1 MSSNYRACF
10 AVFTGFPSA
19 NSRFLTLAFTLPPP
33 PLPTPLASDWQATR
47 SNQSSGSPP
56 SLRAAGQWRRP
67 EGGANANVLAG
78 ETQRFIHSSFSSFSP
93 HSERGELPRRL
104 SYTRRSPTE
113 PERQTLC
120 RENSPRRAQG
130 RGKAFGFLRSFLF
143 SPPSSSQGYRVSTR
157 CFLRCFKRVKSAC
170 QNVPGVLSMS
180 SCGVWSEETAW
191 FFFPLVQPHQN
202 LNHSTPNS
210 ISVVVPHLFLPNNNN
225 N

>member
-1 MSSNYRACF
+1 MESNYRACF
-10 AVFTGFPSA
+10 AVFTGFPLA
-19 NSRFLTLAFTLPPP
+19 NSRFLTLAITLPTP
-33 PLPTPLASDWQATR
+33 PLPTPASDWQATR

-56 SLRAAGQWRRP
+56 SLRAASQWRRP

-113 PERQTLC
+113 PEKQTLC

-157 CFLRCFKRVKSAC
+157 CFCAVLNAWKVLVRMCQVFSQCPARKYEVRRLRDFSFH
-170 QNVPGVLSMS
+170 
-180 SCGVWSEETAW
+180 W
-191 FFFPLVQPHQN
+191 FSPTRTWTTQPPQHQCDCATLV
-202 LNHSTPNS
+202 
-210 ISVVVPHLFLPNNNN
+210 FAK
-225 N
+225 